1 MLWRVY
7 TCWIP
12 ARRSSQIWSSPICF
26 RPWGVWV
33 RLDVILSALTLLLTF
48 DWFSCL
54 SLKSYSSIG
63 SSGERGQ
70 GGAVLRE
77 QQQTGKKPVRN
88 KRYTIRVDTF
98 EQTSF
103 LRVVCVNKWQKTNR
117 NLLSDADSADI
128 FHKDSSTSPGINIP
142 GMESTVH
149 YILGFPLVSMA
160 TTQGTENI
168 PLGAP
173 SHSRCCNQAN

>member
-128 FHKDSSTSPGINIP
+128 FHKDNSTSFSWDKHSWYGIYCSLYPG
-142 GMESTVH
+142 
-149 YILGFPLVSMA
+149 VSSCIH
-160 TTQGTENI
+160 GNN
-168 PLGAP
+168 
-173 SHSRCCNQAN
+173 SRNRKYSARSSEPQPVL

>member
-103 LRVVCVNKWQKTNR
+103 LHVVGVNKWQKTNR
-117 NLLSDADSADI
+117 NLLSDADLLI
-128 FHKDSSTSPGINIP
+128 YFIP